1 MDPDYEI
8 IIHAYLDAYLVQWHI
23 IYLVKSGIFNIK
35 KWWRHFASFTGE
47 FLSTWSIWFQPT
59 QKIFHAKNYPN
70 LPDFEELFFQIARF
84 VS

>member
-47 FLSTWSIWFQPT
+47 FLST
-59 QKIFHAKNYPN
+59 
-70 LPDFEELFFQIARF
+70 
-84 VS
+84 